1 MYEVL
6 LISLV
11 METYFNITFR
21 LSTIVNGGQFKKRG
35 KCVQY
40 NHMFSDTEHNKIM
53 NNNIWLNYETKNVV
67 NEMNG
72 NDEWVN

>member
-21 LSTIVNGGQFKKRG
+21 LSTIVNGGQLFIKG
-35 KCVQY
+35 GCVQY
-40 NHMFSDTEHNKIM
+40 NHMFIVTEHYEIM
-53 NNNIWLNYETKNVV
+53 NNNI
-67 NEMNG
+67 
-72 NDEWVN
+72 

>member
-21 LSTIVNGGQFKKRG
+21 LSTIVNGGQFKNRG
-35 KCVQY
+35 GCVQY

-53 NNNIWLNYETKNVV
+53 NNNI
-67 NEMNG
+67 
-72 NDEWVN
+72 